1 MSIIKLIKLI
11 IITVVSLVAIVVIYT
26 FVIHPITW
34 KIHADK
40 NAIQVLQQVQ
50 TTNELAQVVGDL
62 GVFLTFQDGSWMA
75 IKYSDSHAG
84 RVVSSAII
92 RDSEDQWYSSDYHFC
107 GYFTVYKE
115 RVEAAKRIENLTDED
130 LSKGA
135 NSLAMAG
142 FEDIHQ
148 LIISPD
154 LKTAR
159 KNLEPFNVEKLEIN
173 NGN

>member
-1 MSIIKLIKLI
+1 MSIIKLVKLI
-11 IITVVSLVAIVVIYT
+11 IITVVALVAIVIIYT

-40 NAIQVLQQVQ
+40 NAIQVLQQAQ
-50 TTNELAQVVGDL
+50 TTNEIAQVLGDL

-84 RVVSSAII
+84 SAVSSAII
-92 RDSEDQWYSSDYHFC
+92 RDSEDQLYSSDYHFC
-107 GYFTVYKE
+107 GSFIVYPEKIE
-115 RVEAAKRIENLTDED
+115 SAKRIENLTDED
-130 LSKGA
+130 LNKGA
-135 NSLAMAG
+135 NSLIMTG
-142 FEDIHQ
+142 FEDIHK

-159 KNLEPFNVEKLEIN
+159 KNLEAFDVEKLEVN
-173 NGN
+173 NEK